1 MGFVN
6 SCVVHFIRK
15 KIDEKFTNA
24 VIGQQGSTVCRGHTR
39 PFGQAGCQEHKR
51 CRTGEREFAP
61 LRSFLFEQSARM
73 ESSAPI
79 SQHSVFIGAQSYM
92 NDSGIVR
99 DRVFIGRY
107 CSIGRRVSIAAGAH
121 YMTGVSTNPAP
132 AQGPAEAF
140 YSADEMEALEF
151 SAASR
156 GDAPTILQAD
166 VWVGDGAVVMPGV
179 VVGAG
184 AVIGA
189 NVVVTKDVAPY
200 SIVAGSPARH
210 IRFRFPERVRER
222 LLQSQWWDL
231 SLETLKAFQSGNV
244 LSFLDEV
251 EALNTSE
258 THFADC
264 PTLAIGT

>member
-15 KIDEKFTNA
+15 KSMRNLRMQSLASKEAQF
-24 VIGQQGSTVCRGHTR
+24 V
-39 PFGQAGCQEHKR
+39 AGTLAPSVRLDTKSISAA
-51 CRTGEREFAP
+51 GLAREFAP
-61 LRSFLFEQSARM
+61 LRSFLFEQTARM
-73 ESSAPI
+73 ESPAPI

-92 NDSGIVR
+92 NDSGVVR

-121 YMTGVSTNPAP
+121 YMTGVSTNPAL

-156 GDAPTILQAD
+156 GDAPTILQAN

-189 NVVVTKDVAPY
+189 NAVVTKDVAPY
-200 SIVAGSPARH
+200 SIVAGCPARH
-210 IRFRFPERVRER
+210 IRFRFPKRVRER

-251 EALNTSE
+251 EVLNTSE
-258 THFADC
+258 MHFADC